1 MEATDKPAVQRGRTT
16 KLKVISLGQLLRTD
30 FPEREHLVFPW
41 LRQGESAMIYA
52 KPGVGKS
59 MLVLSLALAV
69 AGGGEMMGWQCR
81 EPRKVVFWDGEMYVD
96 DIRARAAMLAK
107 CIPGLDLRS
116 AETNLMFIARQHQN
130 HRAKFPDIADEE
142 GQEKV
147 FASAMKYDADL
158 VVLDNLSTLALTIED
173 ENAAAEFNKV
183 MGLLMRFK
191 QANKAC
197 LLVHHSNKSGTDYRG
212 SSKMATTFEAMLQ
225 LEAVNTIKSTKGAA
239 FTLKWTKYRGERDK
253 SMVNKDVWL
262 GEDKQGVKGWQ
273 HEVSKADQA
282 AQLVELV
289 KSLEYPSQKALA
301 EALGVSEGQVSKLKK
316 RAIALSLIKLNEWDD
331 CLWVALEAARE
342 AAQEQDPYGQGIG
355 AGLLV
360 QPQVQPL
367 TEF

>member
-1 MEATDKPAVQRGRTT
+1 MEAADKPPTQSGRPP

-81 EPRKVVFWDGEMYVD
+81 KPRKVVFWDGEMYAD
-96 DIRARAAMLAK
+96 DLRARAAMLAK

-116 AETNLMFIARQHQN
+116 AETNLFFIARQHQDY
-130 HRAKFPDIADEE
+130 RVKFPDIADEE
-142 GQEKV
+142 GQSAV
-147 FASAMKYDADL
+147 FASAMEYEADL
-158 VVLDNLSTLALTIED
+158 VVIDNLSTLALAIED

-197 LLVHHSNKSGTDYRG
+197 ILVHHSNKSGTDYRG
-212 SSKMATTFEAMLQ
+212 SSKMATTFEVMLQ
-225 LEAVNTIKSTKGAA
+225 LEAVNTIKSLKGTT
-239 FTLKWTKYRGERDK
+239 FTLKWTKFRGERDQ

-273 HEVSKADQA
+273 HEVSKTDQA
-282 AQLVELV
+282 TQLVELV
-289 KSLEYPSQKALA
+289 RSLEYPSGKALA
-301 EALGVSEGQVSKLKK
+301 EALGVSKGQVSKLKK
-316 RAIALSLIKLNEWDD
+316 RAIALSLIKLKEWDD
-331 CLWVALEAARE
+331 CLEAARE
-342 AAQEQDPYGQGIG
+342 AAQEEDPYGQGTG
-355 AGLLV
+355 TGLLV